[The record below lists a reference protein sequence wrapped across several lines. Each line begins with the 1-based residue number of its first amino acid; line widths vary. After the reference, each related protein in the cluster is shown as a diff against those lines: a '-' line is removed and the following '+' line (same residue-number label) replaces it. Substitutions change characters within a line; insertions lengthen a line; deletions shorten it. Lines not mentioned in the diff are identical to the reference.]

1 MLRSLHI
8 ENYAIIQNVDLHFD
22 NSLNIITG
30 ETGAGK
36 SIIMGALS
44 LVMGQRADS
53 SALYDKDN
61 KCIIEASFTDY
72 PKAIDLILDEHDF
85 DIDEELII
93 RREISATGKS
103 RAFVNDTPSKLDVL
117 QLLAEQLIDLNSQ
130 FELTSIHQSRFQ
142 LMMIDVL
149 ADNKDSLADY
159 QALYSNYKKYQREY
173 EALKNIEGQQLK
185 ELEFIRF
192 QLNELA
198 DADLHTSEQDDLEN
212 EKTVLDKA
220 EALRLLCQESGYM
233 IANSENGIADRMRS
247 LAYKWED
254 FASVNDI
261 LAKLNDLFSKLD
273 DDLAAL
279 VDHIEK
285 LESSLE
291 ADPGRLTEID
301 ERLDLI
307 YELQRKHQVNT
318 VDELL
323 GIQTAF
329 EAQLS
334 GFENKTERIAWLE
347 KEIESILLKLNKQA
361 AKLSKSRKAVFAK
374 LEKEV
379 NGKLSLLAMASSE
392 VKVEHNNRAEL
403 ADTGLDDIQILFKAN
418 KGSDFLPI
426 RKIASGGE
434 SARLML
440 SLKSTVAH
448 AMRLPTMI
456 FDEIDSGVSGEVA
469 GKMGELLRRMA
480 DDHQLICITHSPQV
494 AARAVKHFFVFKED
508 MKQRTVTHVK
518 TLEDET
524 RINEIAKM
532 LSGDPPTAFALENA
546 KELISS

>member
-142 LMMIDVL
+142 LQMIDVL
-149 ADNKDSLADY
+149 ADNKDLLEEY
-159 QALYSNYKKYQREY
+159 KALYTKYKKYQREY

-185 ELEFIRF
+185 ELEFVRF

-233 IANSENGIADRMRS
+233 IADSENGIADRMRS

-508 MKQRTVTHVK
+508 MKQRTVAHVK

>member
-142 LMMIDVL
+142 LQMIDVL
-149 ADNKDSLADY
+149 ADNKDLLEEY
-159 QALYSNYKKYQREY
+159 KALYAKYKKYQREY

-185 ELEFIRF
+185 ELEFVRF

-233 IANSENGIADRMRS
+233 IADSENGIADRMRS